1 MSAVSARSSNSV
13 SKFLV
18 VRLTACA
25 VLATSGLGA
34 VSSAH
39 AAPAPQRAAAQSFT
53 FAFRDADVA
62 QVAEAILGQGLGLTY
77 TVDPAVNA
85 KVSFRIDRRLT
96 PAQLLEAFEAA
107 LAASD
112 IALLREGD
120 TLVLAPRDRARG
132 SAVLRES
139 GGPGAVAPRRGGG
152 YDIVATS
159 LSFAAPSEVAKA
171 LEAMTGAKPVLYADD
186 KSGLIVLGGSGSE
199 LQAAL
204 ETIKVLDRN
213 MLEGARIRW
222 FDLRNATS
230 ATVAGELDKIFVSA
244 GVEGVALTPLKRLN
258 GLIVSARTQS
268 ALDEVAR
275 WVARLDT
282 PSRDLSTQIYVYH
295 PRSASAASLAR
306 TLSQVLSTGG
316 ETTPS
321 ADGLGGSAA
330 SANSAGAT
338 TGGASRGET
347 ATTTAKTSDGGE
359 AGPSAV
365 LEDGVRIGVD
375 RESNSLIIRAPA
387 YRWISLQQTLSEID
401 RPPKQVQIQ
410 ASIVEV
416 SLNDDFRF
424 GVDWSAI
431 SSNGDVIGRSIYNT
445 GGTIGPSYPGFSV
458 TILGGN
464 IDAAVNALGSRT
476 AIDVVSTPN
485 IITLDNHVA
494 RLQIGDQVPIVTQ
507 TASSTTTDNPALVS
521 TVNYKDT
528 GVILQVTPRISG
540 EDKVVVEISQEV
552 SAVART
558 VTSGIDSPTI
568 QQRKME
574 STLVL
579 KDGAVVALGGLI
591 SRTRTNS
598 NSGVPGL
605 KDVKG
610 LGALFRSRSRDD
622 SRTELVVLLTARIV
636 ADPSAADRVTS
647 DLLSDMKELQA
658 RGLLR

>member
-1 MSAVSARSSNSV
+1 VSNS
-13 SKFLV
+13 LV
-18 VRLTACA
+18 ARLTACA
-25 VLATSGLGA
+25 VLATTGLGA
-34 VSSAH
+34 VSPVH
-39 AAPAPQRAAAQSFT
+39 AAQAAPRASAQSFT

-120 TLVLAPRDRARG
+120 SLVLAPRERLRG
-132 SAVLRES
+132 SAALREPGS
-139 GGPGAVAPRRGGG
+139 PGAVAPRRGGG

-159 LSFAAPSEVAKA
+159 LSFAAPTEVGKA

-186 KSGLIVLGGSGSE
+186 KSGLLVLGGSGSE

-230 ATVAGELDKIFVSA
+230 ASVAGELDKIFVSA
-244 GVEGVALTPLKRLN
+244 GVEGVKLTPLKRLN
-258 GLIVSARTQS
+258 GLIVSARTTS

-306 TLSQVLSTGG
+306 TLSQVLSSGG
-316 ETTPS
+316 ENTPS
-321 ADGLGGSAA
+321 SDGLGRSSGSAQA
-330 SANSAGAT
+330 ETAAAGSSAGGNKSAP
-338 TGGASRGET
+338 A
-347 ATTTAKTSDGGE
+347 AQASDGGD
-359 AGPSAV
+359 AGAQTS

-387 YRWISLQQTLSEID
+387 YRWMSLQQTLSEID

-416 SLNDDFRF
+416 SLTDDFRF

-445 GGTIGPSYPGFSV
+445 GGTIGPAYPGFSV

-507 TASSTTTDNPALVS
+507 TAASTATDNPALVS

-528 GVILQVTPRISG
+528 GVILEVTPRISG
-540 EDKVVVEISQEV
+540 DDKVVVEISQEV

-579 KDGAVVALGGLI
+579 QDGAVVALGGLI

-636 ADPSAADRVTS
+636 GDPSTADRVTS
-647 DLLSDMKELQA
+647 DLLGDMKELQA

>member
-1 MSAVSARSSNSV
+1 MSKS
-13 SKFLV
+13 LV
-18 VRLTACA
+18 ARLTACT
-25 VLATSGLGA
+25 VLAAAGLGA
-34 VSSAH
+34 VSPMHTAQ
-39 AAPAPQRAAAQSFT
+39 AAPRASAQSFT

-120 TLVLAPRDRARG
+120 SLVLAPRERLRG
-132 SAVLRES
+132 SAALREPGS
-139 GGPGAVAPRRGGG
+139 PGAVAPRRGGG

-159 LSFAAPSEVAKA
+159 LSFAAPTEVGKA

-186 KSGLIVLGGSGSE
+186 KSGLLVLGGSGSE

-230 ATVAGELDKIFVSA
+230 AAVAGELDKIFVSA
-244 GVEGVALTPLKRLN
+244 GVEGVGLTPLKRLN
-258 GLIVSARTQS
+258 GLIVSARTEN

-306 TLSQVLSTGG
+306 TLSQVLSSGG
-316 ETTPS
+316 ENAPSSDGLGRSSGSPQADTAAGSSSRADKSTPS
-321 ADGLGGSAA
+321 AS
-330 SANSAGAT
+330 
-338 TGGASRGET
+338 
-347 ATTTAKTSDGGE
+347 TSDGGD
-359 AGPSAV
+359 AAAQTN

-387 YRWISLQQTLSEID
+387 YRWMSLQQTLSEID

-416 SLNDDFRF
+416 SLTDDFRF

-507 TASSTTTDNPALVS
+507 TATSTATDNPALVS

-528 GVILQVTPRISG
+528 GVILEVTPRISG
-540 EDKVVVEISQEV
+540 DDKVVVEISQEV

-568 QQRKME
+568 QQRKLE

-579 KDGAVVALGGLI
+579 QDGAVVALGGLI

-622 SRTELVVLLTARIV
+622 ARTELVVLLTARIV
-636 ADPSAADRVTS
+636 GDPSTADRVTS

>member
-1 MSAVSARSSNSV
+1 V
-13 SKFLV
+13 SKSLV
-18 VRLTACA
+18 ARLTACA
-25 VLATSGLGA
+25 VLAAAGLGA
-34 VSSAH
+34 VSPAH
-39 AAPAPQRAAAQSFT
+39 AAPRASAQSFT

-120 TLVLAPRDRARG
+120 SLMLAPRERLRG
-132 SAVLRES
+132 SATLREP

-159 LSFAAPSEVAKA
+159 LSFATPTEVGKA
-171 LEAMTGAKPVLYADD
+171 LEALTGAKPVLYADD
-186 KSGLIVLGGSGSE
+186 KSGLLVLGGSGTE

-230 ATVAGELDKIFVSA
+230 AAVAGELDKIFVSA
-244 GVEGVALTPLKRLN
+244 GVEGVGLTPLKRLN
-258 GLIVSARTQS
+258 GLIVSARTES

-295 PRSASAASLAR
+295 PRSASAASLAH
-306 TLSQVLSTGG
+306 TLSQVLSSGG
-316 ETTPS
+316 ENTPS
-321 ADGLGGSAA
+321 SDGLGRSPVSTQTDSAA
-330 SANSAGAT
+330 GS
-338 TGGASRGET
+338 ASRGDKST
-347 ATTTAKTSDGGE
+347 PAAKPSDGGE
-359 AGPSAV
+359 AATQTS

-387 YRWISLQQTLSEID
+387 YRWMSLQQTLSEID

-416 SLNDDFRF
+416 SLTDDFRF

-445 GGTIGPSYPGFSV
+445 GGTIGPAYPGFSV

-507 TASSTTTDNPALVS
+507 TATSTATDNPALVS

-528 GVILQVTPRISG
+528 GVILEVTPRISG

-568 QQRKME
+568 QQRKLE

-579 KDGAVVALGGLI
+579 QDGAVVALGGLI

-622 SRTELVVLLTARIV
+622 ARTELVVLLTARIV
-636 ADPSAADRVTS
+636 GDPSTADRVTS
-647 DLLSDMKELQA
+647 DLLGDMKELQA